1 MLSKAHPEERV
12 GVFARKNG
20 KVEVV
25 EYSELDPSEAAA
37 TFDGKSPPSK
47 LLAEGCCSTSLAAAC
62 AASAAALQKVW
73 SYTCFV
79 VASQVKVL
87 PSDHARS

>member
-1 MLSKAHPEERV
+1 M

-37 TFDGKSPPSK
+37 TFDGESLQSN
-47 LLAEGCCSTSLAAAC
+47 LMAAVCCSISLTAAC

-87 PSDHARS
+87 PSDHDAAESPFGSH